1 MSFIMDKGNERL
13 GKVAEYVKNHLEEA
27 AAKFPDP
34 WHDPVYRWQHS
45 LRVSNY
51 GKIIADAE
59 GADVEMVVAACLM
72 HDVAHFES
80 GEDYKSHGRLG
91 AKISRPVLLEIGY
104 SSVETENI
112 CYSVALHVDG
122 NADFYHPE
130 TIESKAVT
138 DADNVDRFG
147 AYRVLQWCVPEMYE
161 YDKLVEKLT
170 SRLETLENYRGQQLL
185 ETKTGQA
192 LFIQQLDLQINFF
205 REIIRENELTAFPKI
220 DLGRDTL

>member
-1 MSFIMDKGNERL
+1 MDEGNERL
-13 GKVAEYVKNHLEEA
+13 GKVAEYVKMHLEDA

-34 WHDPVYRWQHS
+34 QHDPVYRWQHT

-51 GKIIADAE
+51 GKIIAEAE
-59 GADVEMVVAACLM
+59 GADVELAVTACLL

-80 GEDYKSHGRLG
+80 EEDYKSHGRLG

-104 SSVETENI
+104 SSEETENI
-112 CYSVALHVDG
+112 CYSIALHVDDK
-122 NADFYHPE
+122 ADFEHPE
-130 TIESKAVT
+130 TIESKVVT

-161 YDKLVEKLT
+161 YEKLVEKLT
-170 SRLETLENYRGQQLL
+170 SRLDTLENYRGQQLL

-192 LFIQQLDLQINFF
+192 LFNQQLDLQINFF
-205 REIIRENELTAFPKI
+205 REFIIESEMTVFPNL
-220 DLGRDTL
+220 D

>member
-1 MSFIMDKGNERL
+1 M
-13 GKVAEYVKNHLEEA
+13 
-27 AAKFPDP
+27 
-34 WHDPVYRWQHS
+34 
-45 LRVSNY
+45 SNY
-51 GKIIADAE
+51 GKIIAEAE

-112 CYSVALHVDG
+112 CYSIALHVDG
-122 NADFYHPE
+122 NADFDHPE
-130 TIESKAVT
+130 TIESKVVP

-147 AYRVLQWCVPEMYE
+147 AYRVLRWCMPEMYE
-161 YDKLVEKLT
+161 YDKLIEKLT

-185 ETKTGQA
+185 ETNKGQA
-192 LFIQQLDLQINFF
+192 LFNQQLDLQIIFF
-205 REIIRENELTAFPKI
+205 QEIIKESELTVSPKV
-220 DLGRDTL
+220 DQGLGNLLRLGEVTICGRLVSWYTKTHCGLNIE

>member
-1 MSFIMDKGNERL
+1 MDVGNERL
-13 GKVAEYVKNHLEEA
+13 GKVAEYVKIHLEEA

-34 WHDPVYRWQHS
+34 RHDPVYRWQHT

-51 GKIIADAE
+51 GKIIAESE
-59 GADVEMVVAACLM
+59 GADVELVVAACLL

-80 GEDYKSHGRLG
+80 EEDYKNHGRLG

-104 SSVETENI
+104 TSEETENI
-112 CYSVALHVDG
+112 CYSIALHVDDK
-122 NADFYHPE
+122 ADFVHLE

-161 YDKLVEKLT
+161 YEKLVEKLT
-170 SRLETLENYRGQQLL
+170 SRLETLENYRGQELL
-185 ETKTGQA
+185 ETITGQV
-192 LFIQQLDLQINFF
+192 LFNQQIDLQINFF
-205 REIIRENELTAFPKI
+205 REIILESELTVFPKL
-220 DLGRDTL
+220 D